1 MIFSGSYARSKNQKD
16 ALASPCSRKR
26 HHQNAAPGHAGAPP
40 PTHTPPILRTAR
52 DVEEGSNAPTHPH
65 LTHTHTF
72 QPKDS
77 ELMTHKHALDIRQV
91 KKKPQKKRR
100 PGRDTELSTSTQT
113 KAIAAPS
120 SDRRRKTSWR
130 TPSLGQAAPVAR
142 PSQESN
148 GPANQ
153 KGQTIQL
160 NTSIYPAG
168 RREKDC

>member
-1 MIFSGSYARSKNQKD
+1 MHLQVHAHEKGTTKTQRRAMQVHHHPRTHPRYSGPRAT
-16 ALASPCSRKR
+16 SRKD
-26 HHQNAAPGHAGAPP
+26 Q
-40 PTHTPPILRTAR
+40 
-52 DVEEGSNAPTHPH
+52 THPH
-65 LTHTHTF
+65 TRISHTHTF